1 MGMEIAGKGELPQD
15 ADLIR
20 EVASVR
26 KPSDA
31 LRVVAESAIK
41 EVTHDKSSGTIK
53 EIVADATGSELAKGV
68 VEKAE
73 ELRDAAVEKVVE
85 VALCVTPGGQAL
97 TAAMV
102 AKEVA
107 KTVGKEAAR
116 YAVKEITSQAVDAT
130 ESESLQRVKGN
141 IVNGTVSA
149 TEKGLG
155 VASSRGGDSI
165 DQIPTESPYP
175 RIKQASA
182 SEVDIAKE
190 SAADAEVGTVEERE
204 REVVEG
210 DENSNVAEVESNTVD
225 STADAEVG
233 TVEERE
239 GEVVERDENSN
250 VAEVE
255 SNTVEDSTAD
265 AEVGTVE
272 EREREVVEGDENSNE
287 VEVESNTVADEAVEN
302 VEGKNRTKDALEGK
316 KDTIEKT
323 DNTNHNNDA
332 TDGIYIEKLRME
344 PPVIIVFKCPDGVD
358 PKEFLRQIKGQERGL
373 NSLTISTYTQNREA
387 YERRKSETGNGRD
400 PECKEVQELARKKA
414 LASRIETNQKNGMT
428 YSEAKAEAE
437 NWIKGQAALH
447 NPDQIAG
454 GNPSKVS
461 RMGDASVNSSIGAQ
475 WRSRVA
481 MLDQAILAYCKSE
494 GVDPG
499 DLTKTKLN
507 IKLEME
513 VKSNGTSSRAA

>member
-1 MGMEIAGKGELPQD
+1 MEIAGKGELPQD

-31 LRVVAESAIK
+31 LRAVAESVIK
-41 EVTHDKSSGTIK
+41 EAAHDKSSGTIK
-53 EIVADATGSELAKGV
+53 EIIADATESETVKDV

-85 VALCVTPGGQAL
+85 VALCATPGGQAL

-107 KTVGKEAAR
+107 KTVGKEAAK

-130 ESESLQRVKGN
+130 ESESLQRVKGK
-141 IVNGTVSA
+141 IVNGVVSA

-155 VASSRGGDSI
+155 GVSSRSGEAI
-165 DQIPTESPYP
+165 DRIPTESPYP

-182 SEVDIAKE
+182 SEADITKE
-190 SAADAEVGTVEERE
+190 
-204 REVVEG
+204 
-210 DENSNVAEVESNTVD
+210 
-225 STADAEVG
+225 
-233 TVEERE
+233 
-239 GEVVERDENSN
+239 
-250 VAEVE
+250 
-255 SNTVEDSTAD
+255 STAD

-272 EREREVVEGDENSNE
+272 EREREVVESEENSC
-287 VEVESNTVADEAVEN
+287 VADVESNTVADDAVEN
-302 VEGKNRTKDALEGK
+302 VGGENRTKDTLEGES
-316 KDTIEKT
+316 DTVEKT
-323 DNTNHNNDA
+323 DKTNHNNDA

-358 PKEFLRQIKGQERGL
+358 PKEFLRQLKGQERGL
-373 NSLTISTYTQNREA
+373 NSQTIAENTYNREA
-387 YERRKSETGNGRD
+387 YARRRSETGNGRD
-400 PECKEVQELARKKA
+400 PECEIAQKITRQKA
-414 LASRIETNQKNGMT
+414 LQSRIETNQKNGMT

-454 GNPSKVS
+454 GDPNKVS
-461 RMGDASVNSSIGAQ
+461 RMGDASVNSSIGVQ
-475 WRSRVA
+475 WRSRVTI
-481 MLDQAILAYCKSE
+481 LDEAISEYCKSE
-494 GVDPG
+494 GVNPG

-507 IKLEME
+507 VKLEME
-513 VKSNGTSSRAA
+513 VNSNGTSSRAA